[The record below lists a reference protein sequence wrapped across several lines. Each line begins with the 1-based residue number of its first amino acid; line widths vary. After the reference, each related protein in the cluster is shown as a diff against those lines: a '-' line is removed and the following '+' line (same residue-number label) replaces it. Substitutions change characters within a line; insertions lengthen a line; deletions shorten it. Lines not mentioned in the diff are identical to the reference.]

1 MSPDDGTDPPAIPPP
16 IPAPPA
22 IPDAATGAAGP
33 SSAARARAGAKPA
46 SPPIAA
52 PVAAEGIDA
61 LVAALATYNPRSDG
75 VRIRAAHAY
84 AARAHA
90 GQTRR
95 SGEPYITHPAAV
107 AGILA
112 GQRMDDATVIT
123 ALLHDTVEDTGST
136 SEEIARLFGPDIAG
150 LVDGVTKLTNF
161 ELTSHQTKQAE
172 NFRKLFMAMAQDMRV
187 IVVKLADRLHNM
199 RTLGAMPDAK
209 REQKARETMEIFAPL
224 AGRMGMQSVRE
235 ELEDLAFQVLDPVA
249 RASVMRRFA
258 TLRQSQGDVV
268 EEITEDLTALLAR
281 SGVPAQVMGRAKRPY
296 SIWRKMEAKDLTF
309 QRLSDIWGFRV
320 VTENEDGCYVALGAI
335 HRRWAAV
342 PGRFKDYISQ
352 PKQNGYRSIHTTVSG
367 RDAKRVEIQIRSREM
382 HDVAESGIAAHWSY
396 RDGAPGQNRFAVD
409 PSRWVAAMAERF
421 GEGGTGAENDEDFL
435 EAVKL
440 EMYADQVFCF
450 TPRGDVVKLPKG
462 ATPIDFA
469 YAIHT
474 RIGDACVGARVDGRR
489 QPLTHR
495 LRNGQSVEILT
506 AEGSRPQGVWLEE
519 VVTGRAKA
527 AIRRSLRAEGRERF
541 IRLGRELARA
551 AFAAAG
557 GEATPRLLTIG
568 AERMGVSDADELLA
582 RIGSTEI
589 SAREVA
595 AVTLPGGGAA
605 PGPDAALLAGAD
617 PVVGLGP
624 DQRPVR
630 GTCCGPVPGERII
643 GITFRGEGVVLHAAD
658 CPALM
663 AFEDAP
669 ERWVDTRWT
678 PGRHPP
684 IHPVTLDLTIAN
696 TAGVLGRVCTA
707 IGGQGANIA
716 DLAFTDAKP
725 DFYRIRVQVEVSDAA
740 HLHRVT
746 TALSAE
752 DDVAEMRRRR
762 GEAHGQDGP
771 RGSGRARPGLP
782 DSPRAAMSGGDV

>member
-1 MSPDDGTDPPAIPPP
+1 MPPE
-16 IPAPPA
+16 
-22 IPDAATGAAGP
+22 DAATELAL
-33 SSAARARAGAKPA
+33 
-46 SPPIAA
+46 PIAA
-52 PVAAEGIDA
+52 PTQAEGIDA
-61 LVAALATYNPRSDG
+61 LVAVLGAYNPRSDAAR
-75 VRIRAAHAY
+75 VRAAHAY
-84 AARAHA
+84 AAGAHD
-90 GQTRR
+90 GQVRR
-95 SGEPYITHPAAV
+95 SGEPYITHPLAV

-136 SEEIARLFGPDIAG
+136 SEEIARLFGADIAG

-235 ELEDLAFQVLDPVA
+235 ELEDLAFHVLDPVA
-249 RASVMRRFA
+249 RTSVMRRFA
-258 TLRQSQGDVV
+258 SLRQSQGNVV
-268 EEITEDLTALLAR
+268 EEITADLEALLAR

-296 SIWRKMEAKDLTF
+296 SIWRKMEAKNLTF

-320 VTENEDGCYVALGAI
+320 VTETEDDCYVALGAI

-352 PKQNGYRSIHTTVSG
+352 PKQNGYRSIHATVSG
-367 RDAKRVEIQIRSREM
+367 RDAKRVEVQIRSREM
-382 HDVAESGIAAHWSY
+382 HDVAESGIAAHFSY
-396 RDGAPGQNRFAVD
+396 RDGVPGQNRFAVD

-421 GEGGTGAENDEDFL
+421 GAEGGGTPENDEEFL

-450 TPRGDVVKLPKG
+450 TPKGHVVKLPKG

-474 RIGDACVGARVDGRR
+474 RIGDACVGARVDNRR
-489 QPLTHR
+489 QPLSHR
-495 LRNGQSVEILT
+495 LRNGQSVEIIT

-519 VVTGRAKA
+519 VVTGRAKS

-557 GEATPRLLTIG
+557 GEASPRLLSIG
-568 AERMGVSDADELLA
+568 AERMGVSSAEELLA

-595 AVTLPGGGAA
+595 ALTLPGGEAQAFAGAL
-605 PGPDAALLAGAD
+605 PQDAD

-630 GTCCGPVPGERII
+630 GTCCQPVPGERII
-643 GITFRGEGVVLHAAD
+643 GITYRGEGVVLHAAD
-658 CPALM
+658 CLSLTAV
-663 AFEDAP
+663 EDAP
-669 ERWVDTRWT
+669 ERWIDTRWT
-678 PGRHPP
+678 AGRHPP
-684 IHPVTLDLTIAN
+684 IHAVTLHLTIAN

-707 IGGQGANIA
+707 IGRQGANIS
-716 DLAFTDAKP
+716 DLAFADTKP
-725 DFYRIRVQVEVSDAA
+725 DFYRIRADVEVSDAA
-740 HLHRVT
+740 HLHRVFS
-746 TALSAE
+746 ALAAE
-752 DDVAEMRRRR
+752 DDVAELRRHR
-762 GEAHGQDGP
+762 GAASPAG
-771 RGSGRARPGLP
+771 APGLP
-782 DSPRAAMSGGDV
+782 ESPGAAMPRGDV

>member
-1 MSPDDGTDPPAIPPP
+1 MSPDDGHDI
-16 IPAPPA
+16 APPA
-22 IPDAATGAAGP
+22 LPE
-33 SSAARARAGAKPA
+33 RAGGVAGRG
-46 SPPIAA
+46 SGLTLSLAA
-52 PVAAEGIDA
+52 PEPAEGIDA
-61 LVAALATYNPRSDG
+61 IVAALAAYNPRSDG
-75 VRIRAAHAY
+75 ARIRAAYAY
-84 AARAHA
+84 ADRAHA
-90 GQTRR
+90 GQNRR
-95 SGEPYITHPAAV
+95 SGEPYITHPVAV

-112 GQRMDDATVIT
+112 GQRMDDATIIT

-136 SEEIARLFGPDIAG
+136 SEEIARLFGADIAA
-150 LVDGVTKLTNF
+150 LVEGVTKLTNF

-199 RTLGAMPDAK
+199 RTITAMPEGK

-224 AGRMGMQSVRE
+224 AGRMGMQSIRE

-249 RASVMRRFA
+249 RTSVMRRFA
-258 TLRQSQGDVV
+258 TLRQRQGDVV
-268 EEITEDLTALLAR
+268 EEITEDLKALLAR
-281 SGVPAQVMGRAKRPY
+281 CGIKAQVMGRAKRPY
-296 SIWRKMEAKDLTF
+296 SIWRKMEAKNLTF

-320 VTENEDGCYVALGAI
+320 VTESEDDCYTALGAI

-367 RDAKRVEIQIRSREM
+367 RDAKRVEVQIRSREM
-382 HDVAESGIAAHWSY
+382 HDVAESGVAAHWSY
-396 RDGAPGQNRFAVD
+396 RDGVPGQNRFAVD

-421 GEGGTGAENDEDFL
+421 GEAGTGAQNDEEFL

-450 TPRGDVVKLPKG
+450 TPKGDVVKLPKG

-474 RIGDACVGARVDGRR
+474 RIGDACVGARIDNRR
-489 QPLTHR
+489 QPLSHR

-527 AIRRSLRAEGRERF
+527 AIRRSLRAEGRERL

-557 GEATPRLLTIG
+557 AEATSRLLSIG
-568 AERMGVSDADELLA
+568 AERMGVADAEELLA

-595 AVTLPGGGAA
+595 ALTVPGAEGAPATDAVLPQ
-605 PGPDAALLAGAD
+605 DAD

-630 GTCCGPVPGERII
+630 GSCCQPVPGERII
-643 GITFRGEGVVLHAAD
+643 GITSRGEGVVLHAAD
-658 CPALM
+658 CAALM
-663 AFEDAP
+663 GLEDAP

-678 PGRHPP
+678 PGRHPA
-684 IHPVTLDLTIAN
+684 IHAVTLELAIAN

-707 IGGQGANIA
+707 IGRQGANIA
-716 DLAFTDAKP
+716 DLAFTDTKP
-725 DFYRIRVQVEVSDAA
+725 DFYRISVAVEVSDAA
-740 HLHRVT
+740 HLHRVMS
-746 TALSAE
+746 ALSAE
-752 DDVAEMRRRR
+752 EDVAEMRRHRR
-762 GEAHGQDGP
+762 VATGRDGGPGQGGRDAAGDAP
-771 RGSGRARPGLP
+771 RPLPGAP
-782 DSPRAAMSGGDV
+782 GAAMSQGDV